1 MTTYES
7 NIETLNSNVMK
18 AYELFSDL
26 RNLEKFKDRIPSDK
40 IKDIEFDTDSC
51 RFSVDP
57 IGKVGLV
64 IVDKEEGKTIK
75 FGAENSPVEAN
86 MWIQLKE
93 VEENVTK
100 MKLTIK
106 ANLPF
111 LIKPMVDGKLK
122 EFINQLSQA
131 LALAVNTK

>member
-7 NIETLNSNVMK
+7 NIETLNSSAMK

-26 RNLEKFKDRIPSDK
+26 KNLEKFKDRIPSDK

-57 IGKVGLV
+57 VGKVGLV

-93 VEENVTK
+93 VEENITK

-106 ANLPF
+106 ADLPF
-111 LIKPMVDGKLK
+111 FIKPMVDGKLK

-131 LALAVNTK
+131 LALAVNSK

>member
-7 NIETLNSNVMK
+7 NIETLNCNALK

-26 RNLEKFKDRIPSDK
+26 KNLEKFKDRMPSDK
-40 IKDIEFDTDSC
+40 IKDIEFDSDSC

-57 IGKVGLV
+57 IGKVGLI
-64 IVDKEEGKTIK
+64 IVNKEVGKTIK
-75 FGAENSPVEAN
+75 FGVENSPIEAN

-93 VEENVTK
+93 VDEYVTK

-106 ANLPF
+106 AELPF
-111 LIKPMVDGKLK
+111 LIKSMVDSKLK
-122 EFINQLSQA
+122 TFINQLSQA
-131 LALAVNTK
+131 LALAVNSK

>member
-7 NIETLNSNVMK
+7 NIETLNSSAMS

-26 RNLEKFKDRIPSDK
+26 KNLEKFKDRLPTDK

-57 IGKVGLV
+57 IGKVGFV

-93 VEENVTK
+93 VGENVTK

-106 ANLPF
+106 AELPF
-111 LIKPMVDGKLK
+111 LIKSMVDGKLK
-122 EFINQLSQA
+122 TFINQLSKA
-131 LALAVNTK
+131 LALAINSK

>member
-7 NIETLNSNVMK
+7 NIETLNSSAMS
-18 AYELFSDL
+18 AYELFSNL
-26 RNLEKFKDRIPSDK
+26 KNLEKFKDRLPTDK

-57 IGKVGLV
+57 IGKVGFV

-93 VEENVTK
+93 VGENVTK

-106 ANLPF
+106 AEIPF
-111 LIKPMVDGKLK
+111 LIKTMVDGKLK
-122 EFINQLSQA
+122 EFINQLSKA
-131 LALAVNTK
+131 LALAINSK

>member
-7 NIETLNSNVMK
+7 NIETLNSSAMS
-18 AYELFSDL
+18 AYELLSDL
-26 RNLEKFKDRIPSDK
+26 KNLEKFKDRLPTDK
-40 IKDIEFDTDSC
+40 IKDIEFNTDSC

-57 IGKVGLV
+57 IGKVGFV

-93 VEENVTK
+93 VGENVTK

-106 ANLPF
+106 AELPF
-111 LIKPMVDGKLK
+111 LIKSMVDGKLK
-122 EFINQLSQA
+122 TFINQLSKA
-131 LALAVNTK
+131 LALAINSK